1 MGDQK
6 ERVRVV
12 LPYKG
17 AYLLERL
24 TNPDWPQSL
33 GKKRHIGG
41 GIEEG
46 ETPQEA
52 AAREMFEE
60 LGIQIDPSAFT
71 SLGKHENQYYLE
83 LREHPLAPGEFKA
96 IVGSDPVITL
106 ECTLPE
112 GDDYWGPDLEIFSTP
127 PGTI

>member
-1 MGDQK
+1 MSNAAHR

-17 AYLLERL
+17 KYLLERL
-24 TNPDWPQSL
+24 TNPDWPKSF

-46 ETPQEA
+46 ETPPQA

-60 LGIQIDPSAFT
+60 LGVVISPEAFKF
-71 SLGKHENQYYLE
+71 LGKHENQYYLE
-83 LREHPLAPGEFKA
+83 LSEHPLHPGTFEA
-96 IVGSDPVITL
+96 SVGNDPIITL
-106 ECTLPE
+106 EHTMPS
-112 GDDYWGPDLEIFSTP
+112 GDDYWGPLLCSLK
-127 PGTI
+127 